1 VVVSEGVRGRCGEAS
16 FLFYA
21 LSSGPAGPAM
31 LALAGR
37 GATANLSQANIPP
50 TSLIA
55 LLIAVWKYHLRT
67 CIIVVLIDASL
78 INRLI
83 TSYPRITPI

>member
-1 VVVSEGVRGRCGEAS
+1 MVVSEGVRGRCGEAS

-37 GATANLSQANIPP
+37 GATQRDELP
-50 TSLIA
+50 
-55 LLIAVWKYHLRT
+55 LLISAKQ
-67 CIIVVLIDASL
+67 
-78 INRLI
+78 
-83 TSYPRITPI
+83 TSHQQA